1 MKKLISITMGIIG
14 LLGLGAMRVDAAPY
28 KYHGYIYEGEKISG
42 VYYKNKDNTLSDA
55 KIFKTSDSENITYS
69 IEYDND
75 LIGATRDDYD
85 DTFDYRKTNLT
96 KKQTDRMNLIGYY
109 GYNYKDDL
117 YDHTDIKWY
126 AITQFLIWQVE
137 GDNALESLVDV
148 NGNKIYEEEIR
159 ELKSILDH
167 HYIKPDFGTTKFTT
181 KIYDELTIEDKNNV
195 INEYDIMKINDIKY
209 QIHDNKIDII
219 TEKDDTYTLS
229 FSKKASHYTKSTTFF
244 ISDKYRNA
252 MQVGKFDTLTSN
264 ILITSI
270 GGKIFVNKAG
280 EQLID
285 YQDDKFIYNYQQVK
299 GSVYYLYAKDDIY
312 NNVGKLLYHKDEK
325 VSELTTG
332 ENKNFAN
339 LYPSKY
345 YVKEIVNAY
354 PYLINNNI
362 TDVDLDLDNPYQT
375 LSFSSKFQD
384 VTVSFKNFK
393 QSTNYENGE
402 SKYSYLLTPGIEFGL
417 YNSEDIYSNPDS
429 TIPIVKK
436 GTLLGTSVSD
446 ETGIVS
452 FDLDLPLGSYYI
464 VKLTEDE
471 KYYGNFEKSP
481 FTFAFDS
488 GSEDRHYNLMDYY
501 NLLNTKNIIFSSES
515 KEKKL
520 KIYNEDKS
528 IIISDNVEDSYSLTL
543 PFGAYYYQ
551 IEDGN
556 LYSFVVNTMSDDNI
570 KIEDDVSDN
579 KIPGLIPWGGNPF
592 APKDEEPK
600 KDITQNV
607 FKPITPNEDEKD
619 DEEEPNKE
627 EDKEEEDKEE
637 EDIIDEEK
645 KEEEI
650 KKEEDQEE
658 EIDNS
663 ETDENTENI
672 EEKVDGENNGEE
684 NENHDPEEDNKEEII
699 VDEELKED
707 IENTEDE
714 KEGDTEN
721 NIEEN
726 ETTEEPKNDTYIEK
740 GEEETVEE
748 QPKEDEPSIT
758 IPDDSSISEDL
769 KEDIALPKEED
780 VNIENKE
787 EKEMELEKIP
797 ENSKEDISSSEILDS
812 KEKIDDEEIEEC
824 PILPDEIPSSEEEEN
839 VIKESEVVEENK
851 EEIKLEKKETFLPE
865 VVNRELNVSV
875 PATDKFDF
883 IFYISIIILL
893 SASLFYLNAKE

>member
-1 MKKLISITMGIIG
+1 MKKLISITLGIIG

-42 VYYKNKDNTLSDA
+42 VYYKNKDNTLNDA

-69 IEYDND
+69 IEYAND

-109 GYNYKDDL
+109 GYKYKDDL

-159 ELKSILDH
+159 ELKSILEH

-181 KIYDELTIEDKNNV
+181 KIFDELTIEDKNNV

-209 QIHDNKIDII
+209 QIRDNKIDII
-219 TEKDDTYTLS
+219 TEKADTYTLS

-270 GGKIFVNKAG
+270 GGKIFVSKAG

-299 GSVYYLYAKDDIY
+299 ESVYYLYAKDDIY

-332 ENKNFAN
+332 ENKCFEN
-339 LYPSKY
+339 LYPSNY

-354 PYLINNNI
+354 PYLINKNI

-393 QSTNYENGE
+393 QSINYEDGE
-402 SKYSYLLTPGIEFGL
+402 SKYNYLLTPGIEFGL
-417 YNSEDIYSNPDS
+417 YNSEDIYSNLDS
-429 TIPIVKK
+429 TIPIVKEE
-436 GTLLGTSVSD
+436 TLLGTSVSD
-446 ETGIVS
+446 ESGIVN

-464 VKLTEDE
+464 VKMTEDE

-520 KIYNEDKS
+520 NIYNEDKS
-528 IIISDNVEDSYSLTL
+528 IIISDNVGDSYSLTL
-543 PFGAYYYQ
+543 TFGAYYYQ

-556 LYSFVVNTMSDDNI
+556 LYSFVVNNMSDDNI
-570 KIEDDVSDN
+570 KIEDDVLDN

-592 APKDEEPK
+592 APKDEEQK
-600 KDITQNV
+600 KDTTQNV
-607 FKPITPNEDEKD
+607 FKPITPNEDERE
-619 DEEEPNKE
+619 DEEEPDKGEEDKEEENKEEKEDEIKKE
-627 EDKEEEDKEE
+627 EDKEEETDK
-637 EDIIDEEK
+637 
-645 KEEEI
+645 
-650 KKEEDQEE
+650 
-658 EIDNS
+658 S
-663 ETDENTENI
+663 ETDENTEDL
-672 EEKVDGENNGEE
+672 EERVDEENNVEE
-684 NENHDPEEDNKEEII
+684 NENHDPEEDKEEIVI
-699 VDEELKED
+699 DEESKED
-707 IENTEDE
+707 VENTEDE
-714 KEGDTEN
+714 KEDDIEN

-726 ETTEEPKNDTYIEK
+726 EPIEEPKKDMDIEK

-748 QPKEDEPSIT
+748 QPKEEQPSIT

-769 KEDIALPKEED
+769 KEDIALSKEED
-780 VNIENKE
+780 ANIENKE
-787 EKEMELEKIP
+787 EEKETELEKIP
-797 ENSKEDISSSEILDS
+797 ENSKENIFNSEIWDS

-824 PILPDEIPSSEEEEN
+824 PTFPNEIPSSEEDEN

-851 EEIKLEKKETFLPE
+851 EEIELEKKETFLPE